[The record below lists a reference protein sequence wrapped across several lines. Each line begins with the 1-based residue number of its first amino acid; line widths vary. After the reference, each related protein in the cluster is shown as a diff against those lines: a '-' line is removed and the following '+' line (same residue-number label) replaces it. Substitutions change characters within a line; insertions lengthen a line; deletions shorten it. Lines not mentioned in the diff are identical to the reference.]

1 MEKKLHLLDS
11 FMTQGSD
18 GASYKVFGYEHLA
31 RDPSLTDGL
40 EHWEPTGQSEYKLA
54 DGRRVE
60 VRADGSMRIAGSDV
74 SLMRPVPE
82 TI

>member
-11 FMTQGSD
+11 FMTRGSD
-18 GASYKVFGYEHLA
+18 GVAYKVLGYEHLA

-40 EHWEPTGQSEYKLA
+40 EHWEPTGQSEYRLA

-60 VRADGSMRIAGSDV
+60 VQADGSMRIAGSNV
-74 SLMRPVPE
+74 ALTRTVAE
-82 TI
+82 TV